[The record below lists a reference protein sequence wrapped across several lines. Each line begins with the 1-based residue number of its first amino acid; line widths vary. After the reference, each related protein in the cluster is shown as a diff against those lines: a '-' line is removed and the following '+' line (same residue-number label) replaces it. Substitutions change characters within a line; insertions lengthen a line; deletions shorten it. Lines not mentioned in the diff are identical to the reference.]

1 MTAAAKA
8 GADEPVAAW
17 RPRGALARHLA
28 LDTPLATG
36 IYWVALFGYALAL
49 FIPEL
54 LPMVD
59 YPQHVAMAEM
69 AHRMAD
75 PAHPLNEGFSLN
87 YFTYNGLFQWLVA
100 QMAAVMPAETA
111 GRIVV
116 GLSIVGLGGATLA
129 LLRTLDRPP
138 VYAALFVPALFAS
151 PLAWGFTNYA
161 LSIFLGAVA
170 LVFICRTLKRPQWQG
185 PLLVAALGML
195 SGFTHVLGT
204 LLLCVLGLAFSPEV
218 AWRATEGPTG
228 RRLLSALGRMVL
240 ALAPLLLGSAYCI
253 AVYLE
258 QYSWNPAV
266 YTDPT
271 MEGTGPGLLH
281 RLVWFTAYATGLHY
295 DASDQIVLGCA
306 ILTGFF
312 AVGLG
317 IYARRRGATGDHPLV
332 LPFVAGLGIYL
343 FIPMVFI
350 GTHIIFPRFGQTAI
364 FGLLFLLP
372 RVTGEVG
379 VAWQPRLR
387 RVALGLAGLA
397 ALNFV
402 VHMKL
407 FADETDGLSR
417 VIDEVPKGRR
427 VTAVIHQP
435 STYAFRGGV
444 LIHAA
449 AYYGAR
455 TGGEYAFNFARYASV
470 PLNFRPGTQPAWPQK
485 GWEFFPQDYNPSC
498 GYARYY
504 DVVILRAPEELAD
517 APDADLAAL
526 VFGDDAGRVTPLA
539 REGRY
544 AAFDSEGIPPDG
556 TY

>member
-8 GADEPVAAW
+8 GAEEPVAAW

-28 LDTPLATG
+28 LDTPGATAV
-36 IYWVALFGYALAL
+36 YWVALWGYALAL
-49 FIPEL
+49 FIPDL

-116 GLSIVGLGGATLA
+116 GTSIVGLGGATVA
-129 LLRTLDRPP
+129 LLRTLERPP
-138 VYAALFVPALFAS
+138 IYAAFFVPALFAS

-161 LSIFLGAVA
+161 LSIFLGVVA
-170 LVFICRTLKRPQWQG
+170 LVFICRTLQRPQWQG
-185 PLLVAALGML
+185 PLVVAVIGML

-204 LLLCVLGLAFSPEV
+204 LLLCALSVAFAPEV
-218 AWRATEGPTG
+218 AWRATEGTTR
-228 RRLLSALGRMVL
+228 RRLLSALGRMVV
-240 ALAPLLLGSAYCI
+240 ALGPLLLGSVYCI

-266 YTDPT
+266 YSDPT
-271 MEGTGPGLLH
+271 MEGTGPGLMH

-295 DASDQIVLGCA
+295 DATDQVFLGLA

-317 IYARRRGATGDHPLV
+317 IYARRHGSTDRPLL

-350 GTHIIFPRFGQTAI
+350 GTHIIFPRFGQTAV

-372 RVTGEVG
+372 RLPHELASV
-379 VAWQPRLR
+379 WNPRLR
-387 RVALGLAGLA
+387 KIGLGLA
-397 ALNFV
+397 ALASLNFV
-402 VHMKL
+402 IHMQR
-407 FADETDGLSR
+407 FAAETDGLSR
-417 VIDEVPKGRR
+417 VIDAVPEGRR

-455 TGGEYAFNFARYASV
+455 KGGEYAFNFARYASV
-470 PLNFRPGTQPAWPQK
+470 PLNFRSGTQPAWPQK
-485 GWEFFPQDYNPSC
+485 GWEFFPEDYNPRC

-504 DVVILRAPEELAD
+504 DVVILRAPEDMAD
-517 APDADLAAL
+517 APDAELAEL
-526 VFGDDAGRVTPLA
+526 VFGEDAAIVKPLA
-539 REGRY
+539 RDGRY
-544 AAFDSEGIPPDG
+544 AAFDTDGIPPDG